1 MSAQK
6 RKVYIS
12 GVPGGGEMV
21 LRVDGKVVAK
31 RVGNEELKIFEEGS
45 K

>member
-31 RVGNEELKIFEEGS
+31 RVGDKEMEVFEQ
-45 K
+45 